1 MTVLPFSDFLEL
13 LRAKGFGVGLHEHLA
28 LGKLLSRW
36 ESIDRDELRRA
47 IAALVA
53 RREDEVVAILRLFDE
68 VYPRVDVALPSEI
81 VKAAKE
87 PPARKYR
94 LVQLAKARSF
104 WLAAVVVLFILLPLG
119 VAYYNYRDL
128 NWPQPP
134 AMAVVLPR
142 LPVPNPV
149 PPPVPLPGTLIEY
162 QADPSSTLPTPP
174 INVKWWSLAALG
186 GTSLA
191 VTLVALWGV
200 RMRRNARAWT
210 VDAWH
215 KALAAMPGPYH
226 SSLILNDLVT
236 RLPREDLE
244 EAATLLGRA
253 FARDALGRELDVPR
267 TLQQTLRAGLRPQLV
282 YKPRRVQETIVV
294 LIDHSQAMTAHAKRV
309 NNLVADLARYGI
321 AMERWY
327 FDGDVA
333 VQSPRPF
340 GPAVA
345 LADLVRRRER
355 SPALII
361 SAGFEVG
368 ATLQSR
374 DQAWL
379 RALQAWT
386 RRVWLNP
393 ITDEALWP
401 SALGRLPIPVVG
413 MNRAGLLRAA
423 NILARGENEAVG
435 VSGRTGFA
443 RRPVTLDDV
452 DELKQLASVV
462 PYPTIELLELL
473 RQRFAPQVPEAAVFH
488 VPAMSQSYAG
498 VPIEMSDGEIRDNLR
513 RLRRDRASF
522 EARVREYLLEVL
534 RDSEPVAGSVAH
546 LRWQMSTAIHEVQL
560 AALRGAD
567 ASAALRTIAG
577 LARGPLWDELR
588 ESIARLPDA
597 GPLADDVKK
606 TAGMKERSADP
617 PTFED
622 RTGVGVPRF
631 RWVRPSVRELGFSLG
646 AALIAAA
653 IASLAAPFR
662 AQASHVLNAYTLDYE
677 PPQARE
683 LAGVLRVRASG
694 AEVPPRRFQVY
705 QDDQPF
711 GIPIDLDADG
721 SASVRVESSG
731 AAHVYQVRG
740 GLPSGALA
748 VSNTLLAPSVLVVI
762 DAQPWARATIR
773 SNGDR
778 IRPITDVTP
787 VAVRLPE
794 GTYELAFENDGV
806 TDPLPNQQITVTT
819 AGQRLFRFIMPGF
832 NPQTL
837 IGQLESPP
845 RAR

>member
-36 ESIDRDELRRA
+36 DSIDRDELRGA

-68 VYPRVDVALPSEI
+68 VYPRDVVQPSE
-81 VKAAKE
+81 AAREPKE
-87 PPARKYR
+87 PTRKYR

-104 WLAAVVVLFILLPLG
+104 WLAAVVLAVLLPLG
-119 VAYYNYRDL
+119 VAYFNYMDL

-134 AMAVVLPR
+134 AVAVALPS
-142 LPVPNPV
+142 LPVPNPIA
-149 PPPVPLPGTLIEY
+149 PPTPLPDTLIEY

-174 INVKWWSLAALG
+174 VNFKWLSLAALG

-200 RMRRNARAWT
+200 RMRRSAREWT

-267 TLQQTLRAGLRPQLV
+267 TLQQTLRAGLRPHLV

-294 LIDHSQAMTAHAKRV
+294 LIDHSQAMNAHARRV
-309 NNLVADLARYGI
+309 NGFVADLARYGI

-340 GPAVA
+340 GPPVA
-345 LADLVRRRER
+345 LENLVRRREH

-361 SAGFEVG
+361 SAGFEVA
-368 ATLQSR
+368 ATLQSKDR
-374 DQAWL
+374 GWL
-379 RALQAWT
+379 RALQSWS

-393 ITDEALWP
+393 IADESLWP
-401 SALGRLPIPVVG
+401 SALVRMPVPVVG

-435 VSGRTGFA
+435 VSGRTFA
-443 RRPVTLDDV
+443 ARPVTLDDV
-452 DELKQLASVV
+452 DELKQLSSVV

-488 VPAMSQSYAG
+488 VPPTGRSFSG

-522 EARVREYLLEVL
+522 EARVREYLLDVL

-546 LRWQMSTAIHEVQL
+546 LRWQVSTAIHEVQL

-567 ASAALRTIAG
+567 ASAGLRKIAALAH
-577 LARGPLWDELR
+577 GPLWDELR
-588 ESIARLPDA
+588 ESIARLPDS
-597 GPLADDVKK
+597 GPLADDVRK

-617 PTFED
+617 PSFED
-622 RTGVGVPRF
+622 RTGGLGVPRF
-631 RWVRPSVRELGFSLG
+631 RWVLPSARELGFSLG
-646 AALIAAA
+646 VALLAAA
-653 IASLAAPFR
+653 IASVAAPFR

-683 LAGVLRVRASG
+683 LAGVLRVRSA
-694 AEVPPRRFQVY
+694 ATPTAPPRRFQVY

-711 GIPIDLDADG
+711 GGPLDLDADG
-721 SASVRVESSG
+721 SAAVRVESSG
-731 AAHVYQVRG
+731 EAHVYQVRG
-740 GLPSGALA
+740 DLPTGALA
-748 VSNTLLAPSVLVVI
+748 VSNALLAPSVLVVI

-773 SNGDR
+773 SSGDR

-794 GTYELAFENDGV
+794 GTYELAFENGGV
-806 TDPLPNQQITVTT
+806 TQPLTQQIDVTT
-819 AGQRLFRFIMPGF
+819 AGLRVFRFDMPGF
-832 NPQTL
+832 DPQAL
-837 IGQLESPP
+837 LRQLESPAA
-845 RAR
+845 ARMRR

>member
-13 LRAKGFGVGLHEHLA
+13 LRANGFGVGLHEHLA

-36 ESIDRDELRRA
+36 DSIDRDELRGA

-68 VYPRVDVALPSEI
+68 VYPRVVVVQPPEGTGEAE
-81 VKAAKE
+81 E
-87 PPARKYR
+87 PTRKYR
-94 LVQLAKARSF
+94 LVQLARARSF
-104 WLAAVVVLFILLPLG
+104 WLAAVAMLSILLVLG
-119 VAYYNYRDL
+119 IVYINYTDL

-134 AMAVVLPR
+134 TVAVVLPS
-142 LPVPNPV
+142 LPVPNPIA
-149 PPPVPLPGTLIEY
+149 PPTPLPDTLIEY

-174 INVKWWSLAALG
+174 VNFKWRSLAALG

-200 RMRRNARAWT
+200 RMRRSAREWT

-226 SSLILNDLVT
+226 SSLILNDLVM
-236 RLPREDLE
+236 RMPREDLE

-253 FARDALGRELDVPR
+253 FAHDSLGRELDVPR
-267 TLQQTLRAGLRPQLV
+267 TLQQTLKAGLRPHLV

-294 LIDHSQAMTAHAKRV
+294 LIDHSQAMTAHARRV
-309 NNLVADLARYGI
+309 NSFVADLARYGI

-361 SAGFEVG
+361 SAGFEVA

-374 DQAWL
+374 DQNWL

-393 ITDEALWP
+393 IADESLWP
-401 SALGRLPIPVVG
+401 SALARLPIPVVA

-488 VPAMSQSYAG
+488 VSATGQSYAG

-522 EARVREYLLEVL
+522 EAHVREYLLEVL

-546 LRWQMSTAIHEVQL
+546 LRWQMSTAVHEVQL

-567 ASAALRTIAG
+567 ASAGLRKIAG
-577 LARGPLWDELR
+577 LAHGPLWDELR
-588 ESIARLPDA
+588 ESIARLPDS
-597 GPLADDVKK
+597 GPLADDVRK

-617 PTFED
+617 PAFED

-631 RWVRPSVRELGFSLG
+631 RWVRPSARELGFSLG
-646 AALIAAA
+646 VAVIAAT
-653 IASLAAPFR
+653 IASVAAPFR

-677 PPQARE
+677 PPLGRE
-683 LAGVLRVRASG
+683 LAGVLRVRA
-694 AEVPPRRFQVY
+694 AANAIAPPRTFQIY
-705 QDDQPF
+705 RDDQPF
-711 GIPIDLDADG
+711 FGQDLDADG
-721 SASVRVESSG
+721 SAAVRVESSG

-740 GLPSGALA
+740 GLPTGALA
-748 VSNTLLAPSVLVVI
+748 VSNALLAPSVLVVI

-773 SNGDR
+773 STGDR

-794 GTYELAFENDGV
+794 GTYDVAFENGGV
-806 TDPLPNQQITVTT
+806 TQPLNQQIDVTT
-819 AGQRLFRFIMPGF
+819 AGQRLFRFDMPGF
-832 NPQTL
+832 DPRALLQ
-837 IGQLESPP
+837 QLESPP